1 MPSNPSNSAAP
12 VNGTT
17 AGTTANNINSPS
29 IPFPTSDNPPTLVE
43 QVQEKT
49 TEAVKPVVEQLAV
62 IKEQAASKLSS
73 GASQAVTKLGEHSE
87 RLYISQA
94 KLLDTCRVQ
103 VRKQPMTM
111 LGLAVATVV
120 ALGVLFSR
128 QTR

>member
-1 MPSNPSNSAAP
+1 MPNNPSNSAAP
-12 VNGTT
+12 ATG
-17 AGTTANNINSPS
+17 ATANNTNNPS
-29 IPFPTSDNPPTLVE
+29 IPFPTSDNPPPLVE

-49 TEAVKPVVEQLAV
+49 TDTIQPVVEKLAA
-62 IKEQAASKLSS
+62 IKEQAASTLSS
-73 GASQAVTKLGEHSE
+73 GASQAMTKLGEHSE

-111 LGLAVATVV
+111 LAIAVATVV
-120 ALGVLFSR
+120 ALGVLFGR

>member
-1 MPSNPSNSAAP
+1 MPSNPS
-12 VNGTT
+12 TT
-17 AGTTANNINSPS
+17 NNTVTPANDAVADNINHPAV
-29 IPFPTSDNPPTLVE
+29 PFPTSDNPPKQTE

-49 TEAVKPVVEQLAV
+49 AEAVKPVAEKLNV
-62 IKEQAASKLSS
+62 IKEQAASKLAS

-87 RLYISQA
+87 KLYTSQV

-111 LGLAVATVV
+111 LGVAVATVV
-120 ALGVLFSR
+120 ALGVLFRR

>member
-1 MPSNPSNSAAP
+1 MPSNPS
-12 VNGTT
+12 TT
-17 AGTTANNINSPS
+17 NNTVTPANDAVADNINHPA
-29 IPFPTSDNPPTLVE
+29 IPFPTSDNPPAQTE

-49 TEAVKPVVEQLAV
+49 AEAVKPVAEKLNV
-62 IKEQAASKLSS
+62 IKEQAASKLAS

-87 RLYISQA
+87 KLYTSQV

-111 LGLAVATVV
+111 LGVAVATVV
-120 ALGVLFSR
+120 ALGVLFRR